1 MAQDRSADARH
12 ETETADT
19 SRDELLRRRKNARRT
34 ALVLGAI
41 ALTIFVTFLMTGV
54 IGRG

>member
-1 MAQDRSADARH
+1 MTQDRSADARH
-12 ETETADT
+12 EIETADT